1 MSSSVLTSDDPGPIP
16 RTVGVESRKVSW
28 DLRVEEDQPAN
39 ERNAIDARGWARRE
53 LGSVVAALIPIE
65 GDV

>member
-16 RTVGVESRKVSW
+16 RTVGVESREVSW

-39 ERNAIDARGWARRE
+39 ERNAIDARGWARRK